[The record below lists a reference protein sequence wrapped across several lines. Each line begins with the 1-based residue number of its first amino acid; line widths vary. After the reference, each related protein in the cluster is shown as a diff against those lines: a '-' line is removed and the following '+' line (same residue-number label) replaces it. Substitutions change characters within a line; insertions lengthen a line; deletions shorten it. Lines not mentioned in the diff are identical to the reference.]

1 MRPPP
6 QKDWR
11 QQFSQ
16 LTIQITASNLQI
28 PCNYRFGAMTLSV
41 SLELSENDVKHFR
54 LIMREARKAVA
65 NIPAEDIIEAAE
77 QLLLDATAEG
87 NSKFI
92 ARQLGK
98 IRVLLDMLQDRE
110 WALPEEDSARVLNAL
125 AYFAEPEDL
134 IPDHIP
140 GIGLLDDAIMV
151 ELVSQDLR
159 VEIETYQEFVE
170 FRNSRQPEDTSSRD
184 EWLNQKRRELH
195 TKISAG
201 RRKNK

>member
-1 MRPPP
+1 
-6 QKDWR
+6 
-11 QQFSQ
+11 
-16 LTIQITASNLQI
+16 
-28 PCNYRFGAMTLSV
+28 MTLSV

-54 LIMREARKAVA
+54 LIMREARKALA

-77 QLLLDATAEG
+77 QLLLGATAEG

-98 IRVLLDMLQDRE
+98 IRVLIDMLQDRE
-110 WALPEEDSARVLNAL
+110 WALPEEDATRVLNAL

-151 ELVSQDLR
+151 ELVSQDLQI
-159 VEIETYQEFVE
+159 EIETYQEFVE
-170 FRNSRQPEDTSSRD
+170 FRSSRKPGDTSSRA
-184 EWLNQKRRELH
+184 EWLDQKRRELH

-201 RRKNK
+201 RRKHK